1 MAGKRKKESFVQ
13 DPSKVFQKP
22 LEDVMHESMMPYAE
36 YVIME
41 RALPRVEDG
50 LKPVQ
55 RRILYTMNELG
66 LTPDKPYKKSARI
79 VGDCLGKYHP
89 HGDTSVYD
97 AMVRMAQNFNM
108 RNPLV
113 DGHGN
118 FGSMDG
124 DSAAAMRYTEAR
136 MTPLS
141 LELLRD
147 IEKET
152 VPFDLNFDD
161 TLKEPA
167 VLPGRYPNLLVNGS
181 SGIAVGLATNIP
193 PHNLGEVIDG
203 VIAVMDDPEITM
215 DQLLNKISGPDFPT
229 GGMILGRDGIRK
241 AYETGKGKIVLRA
254 KVDIQKLPG
263 GKKQLVITE
272 IPYQINKAAL
282 LEKILLLSE
291 KRKGVLTGISDI
303 RDESDRT
310 GIRAV
315 IEIKKD
321 ADAQKILNYLYKYS
335 DLQTTFGVNM
345 VAIAD
350 GKPRQLDLLSIIQ
363 YYIRHQETVVTR
375 RTQYDLDKAKARAHI
390 LEGLIIAV
398 DNIDQVISIIR
409 SSKNPK
415 EARKRLQ
422 KEFTLTEVQAQAI
435 LDMRLQRLTNMEILS
450 LEKEYARIRKWM
462 DRLTTILSSKAQL
475 RKVIQKELLEIREKY
490 ADKRRTEIVEDAG
503 KAEIKTEDLIY
514 IEDIV
519 IALTRNQEIKSIPAK
534 SFRHSSHDAGEG
546 KPGETNYVEFLVNS
560 ATHHR
565 ILFFTDMGNCY
576 GILGKDIPQGKW
588 KEKGVPLAQLFH
600 GLDSREKVVGVIP
613 VSEFQDSRYV
623 QFYTKGG
630 LVKRTALSEYDSRM
644 AKLKA
649 CGLRKGDR
657 VLSAE
662 YSDGSP
668 DVLIATS
675 DGMSLRFRGS
685 EVKPMGRT
693 ATGVKA
699 IQLKKN
705 DRVVFAQQ
713 VEKDGEL
720 IVLTDRGFAKRS
732 PIADYERQGRGGIG
746 FRTITFARS
755 RSNGREIIRAFYRKE
770 PKEPYNVILIQ
781 KDGTTTILDPD
792 QLSMET
798 RAARGQSVAMVL
810 MDNEIQFA
818 YRIYE

>member
-1 MAGKRKKESFVQ
+1 MARKKKEDHFIQ
-13 DPSKVFQKP
+13 DPSRILNKP

-66 LTPDKPYKKSARI
+66 LTPDKPHKKSARI

-97 AMVRMAQNFNM
+97 AMVRMAQDFNM

-136 MTPLS
+136 MTPLA

-152 VPFDLNFDD
+152 VAFNLNFDD
-161 TLKEPA
+161 TLKEPE

-203 VIAVMDDPEITM
+203 VVAVMNDPDVSLDRLSDI
-215 DQLLNKISGPDFPT
+215 IPGPDFPT
-229 GGMILGRDGIRK
+229 GGYIIGKEEIRK
-241 AYETGKGKIVLRA
+241 AYETGKGKMILRA
-254 KVDIQKLPG
+254 KVEVENLTG

-282 LEKILLLSE
+282 LEKILHLSE
-291 KRKGVLTGISDI
+291 EKKGVLTGISDI

-321 ADAQKILNYLYKYS
+321 ADAKKILNYLYKYS
-335 DLQTTFGVNM
+335 DLQTTFGINM

-350 GKPRQLDLLSIIQ
+350 GKPRQMGLKTLIE
-363 YYIRHQETVVTR
+363 YYIRHQKNVVTR

-390 LEGLIIAV
+390 LEGLILAV
-398 DNIDQVISIIR
+398 NNIDRVIAIIR

-415 EARKRLQ
+415 EARDRLM
-422 KEFTLTEVQAQAI
+422 KEFALTEIQSQAI

-450 LEKEYARIRKWM
+450 LEKEYAQVKKLIE
-462 DRLTTILSSKAQL
+462 RLTAILSSDAQL
-475 RKVIQKELLEIREKY
+475 LKVIKTELLEIRKKY
-490 ADKRRTEIVEDAG
+490 ADPRRTMIVEDG
-503 KAEIKTEDLIY
+503 SKAEIRTEDLIY
-514 IEDIV
+514 VEDIV
-519 IALTRNQEIKSIPAK
+519 ITLTRNQDVKSIPMK
-534 SFRHSSHDAGEG
+534 SFSRSNRDVEAV
-546 KPGETNYVEFLVNS
+546 ETRDMDYIEFLVDS
-560 ATHHR
+560 ATNHR
-565 ILFFTDMGNCY
+565 VLFFTDMGNCY
-576 GILGKDIPQGKW
+576 GITGKDIPEGKW
-588 KEKGVPLAQLFH
+588 KDKGIQLTQLLNGFDKSEKI
-600 GLDSREKVVGVIP
+600 VGVLSVP
-613 VSEFQDSRYV
+613 DFKEMQYV
-623 QFYTKGG
+623 QFYTEGG
-630 LVKRTALSEYDSRM
+630 LVKRTLLPEYDS
-644 AKLKA
+644 KKTKIQA
-649 CGLRKGDR
+649 CGLKKGDR
-657 VLSAE
+657 VISAE
-662 YSDGSP
+662 RTDGNSD
-668 DVLIATS
+668 VMIVTAH
-675 DGMSLRFRGS
+675 GMSLCFRGS
-685 EVKPMGRT
+685 EVNPMGRT
-693 ATGVKA
+693 AAGVKA

-713 VEKDGEL
+713 VDEEGEL
-720 IVLTDRGFAKRS
+720 IVLTDRGFAKRT

-746 FRTITFARS
+746 FKTITFARNN
-755 RSNGREIIRAFYRKE
+755 SNGKKIIRAFTSKL
-770 PKEPYNVILIQ
+770 PYEVILLQ
-781 KDGTTTILDPD
+781 KDGTTTRLDLDSLPIESRD
-792 QLSMET
+792 VKG
-798 RAARGQSVAMVL
+798 RSVVLVL
-810 MDNEIQFA
+810 MDNEVITA
-818 YRIYE
+818 YRNYN

>member
-108 RNPLV
+108 RDPLV

-136 MTPLS
+136 MTPLA

-203 VIAVMDDPEITM
+203 VIAVMDDPEISM
-215 DQLLNKISGPDFPT
+215 DQLLQKITGPDFPT
-229 GGMILGRDGIRK
+229 GGYIIGRDGIRK

-254 KVDIQKLPG
+254 KVDIRKLPG

-282 LEKILLLSE
+282 LEKILHLSE

-321 ADAQKILNYLYKYS
+321 ADAQKVLNYLYKYS

-350 GKPRQLDLLSIIQ
+350 GKPRQLDLKSMVQ

-422 KEFTLTEVQAQAI
+422 KEFTLTEAQAQAI

-462 DRLTTILSSKAQL
+462 DRLMTILSSKTQL
-475 RKVIQKELLEIREKY
+475 RKVIQKELQEIREKY

-514 IEDIV
+514 IEDII

-534 SFRHSSHDAGEG
+534 SFRHSNHDTGEG
-546 KPGETNYVEFLVNS
+546 KPGETNYIEFLVNS

-565 ILFFTDMGNCY
+565 ILFFTNMGNCY

-588 KEKGVPLAQLFH
+588 KEKGVPLARLFR

-623 QFYTKGG
+623 QFYTEGG
-630 LVKRTALSEYDSRM
+630 LVKRTALAEYDSRK

-668 DVLIATS
+668 DVMIVTS
-675 DGMSLRFRGS
+675 NGMSLRFRGS
-685 EVKPMGRT
+685 EIKPMGRT

-746 FRTITFARS
+746 FRTITFARN

-770 PKEPYNVILIQ
+770 PYDVILIQ
-781 KDGTTTILDPD
+781 KDGTTTKLDPD
-792 QLSMET
+792 RLFMET

-818 YRIYE
+818 YRNYE

>member
-1 MAGKRKKESFVQ
+1 MARKKKEDHFIQ
-13 DPSKVFQKP
+13 DPSRIFNKP

-66 LTPDKPYKKSARI
+66 LTPDKPHKKSARI

-97 AMVRMAQNFNM
+97 AMVRMAQDFNM

-136 MTPLS
+136 MTPLA

-152 VPFDLNFDD
+152 VAFNLNFDD
-161 TLKEPA
+161 TLKEPE

-203 VIAVMDDPEITM
+203 VVAVMNDPDVSLDRLSDI
-215 DQLLNKISGPDFPT
+215 IPGPDFPT
-229 GGMILGRDGIRK
+229 GGYIIGKEEIRK
-241 AYETGKGKIVLRA
+241 AYETGKGKMILRA
-254 KVDIQKLPG
+254 KVEVENLTG

-282 LEKILLLSE
+282 LEKILHLSE
-291 KRKGVLTGISDI
+291 EKKGVLTGISDI

-321 ADAQKILNYLYKYS
+321 ADAKKILNYLYKYS
-335 DLQTTFGVNM
+335 DLQTTFGINM

-350 GKPRQLDLLSIIQ
+350 GKPRQMGLKTLIE
-363 YYIRHQETVVTR
+363 YYIRHQKNVVTR

-390 LEGLIIAV
+390 LEGLILAV
-398 DNIDQVISIIR
+398 NNIDRVIAIIR

-415 EARKRLQ
+415 EARDRLM
-422 KEFTLTEVQAQAI
+422 KEFALTEIQSQAI

-450 LEKEYARIRKWM
+450 LEKEYAQVKKLIE
-462 DRLTTILSSKAQL
+462 RLTAILSSDAQL
-475 RKVIQKELLEIREKY
+475 LKVIKTELLEIRKKY
-490 ADKRRTEIVEDAG
+490 ADPRRTMIVEDG
-503 KAEIKTEDLIY
+503 SKAEIRTEDLIY
-514 IEDIV
+514 VEDIV
-519 IALTRNQEIKSIPAK
+519 ITLTRNQDVKSIPMK
-534 SFRHSSHDAGEG
+534 SFSRSNRDVEAV
-546 KPGETNYVEFLVNS
+546 ETRDMDYIEFLVDS
-560 ATHHR
+560 ATNHR
-565 ILFFTDMGNCY
+565 VLFFTDRGNCY
-576 GILGKDIPQGKW
+576 GITGKDIPEGKW
-588 KEKGVPLAQLFH
+588 KDKGIQLTQLLNGFDKSEKI
-600 GLDSREKVVGVIP
+600 VGVLSVP
-613 VSEFQDSRYV
+613 DFKEMQYV
-623 QFYTKGG
+623 QFYTEGG
-630 LVKRTALSEYDSRM
+630 LVKRTLLPEYDS
-644 AKLKA
+644 KKTKIQA
-649 CGLRKGDR
+649 CGLKKGDR
-657 VLSAE
+657 VISAE
-662 YSDGSP
+662 RTDGNSD
-668 DVLIATS
+668 VMIVTAH
-675 DGMSLRFRGS
+675 GMSLCFRGS
-685 EVKPMGRT
+685 EVNPMGRT
-693 ATGVKA
+693 AAGVKA

-713 VEKDGEL
+713 VDEEGEL
-720 IVLTDRGFAKRS
+720 IVLTDRGFAKRT

-746 FRTITFARS
+746 FKTITFARNN
-755 RSNGREIIRAFYRKE
+755 SNGKKIIRAFTSKL
-770 PKEPYNVILIQ
+770 PYEVILLQ
-781 KDGTTTILDPD
+781 KDGTTTRLDLDSLPIESRD
-792 QLSMET
+792 VKG
-798 RAARGQSVAMVL
+798 RSVVLVL
-810 MDNEIQFA
+810 MDNEVITA
-818 YRIYE
+818 YRNYN